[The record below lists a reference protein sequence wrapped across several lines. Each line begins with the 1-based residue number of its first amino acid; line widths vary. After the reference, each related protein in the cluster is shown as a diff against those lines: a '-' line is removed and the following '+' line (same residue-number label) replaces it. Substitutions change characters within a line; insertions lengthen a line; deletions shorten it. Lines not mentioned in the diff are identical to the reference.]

1 MTGKKPDPAPA
12 PPAKPECWVGSD
24 PATTSHIFD
33 VHVQGEPA
41 LVITFCTRCGV
52 IAKVQDP

>member
-1 MTGKKPDPAPA
+1 MAKPDPKPDPKPA
-12 PPAKPECWVGSD
+12 PPDCWVGSD